1 MYNYIIKGGKKLHGE
16 VDISGSKNASLPI
29 LAATIISGKTTKLY
43 NVPDIEDVR
52 TTLKILEEL
61 GCKIKKDKNK
71 IIINSKDVCKTT
83 IPYDLMRKLRSSVII
98 AGAIISRFGNV
109 KFSYPGRMWYRF
121 KTNWLAFRKF

>member
-16 VDISGSKNASLPI
+16 VYISGSKNASLPI

-83 IPYDLMRKLRSSVII
+83 IPDDLMRKLRSSVII

-109 KFSYPGRMWYRF
+109 KFSYPGRM
-121 KTNWLAFRKF
+121 